1 MKAPFVALMLVVL
14 LVILAVVS
22 GENVAESDDVWLGSD
37 DVTATDGTSPGEAV
51 ITWNQAEQASSHR
64 IGWIA
69 ATDRKAGT
77 GGDAGWLGDFI
88 LSDLDNHGQAS
99 RLMTGLRPG
108 MEDLFDVP
116 KSPSRG
122 YRPLITTAAVGDGES
137 VAASSE
143 ADVSDLNLEL
153 ARKFA
158 PVLRMHPEERFL
170 PQGVEALIDNAI
182 LTYADEDLPGVATLV
197 GTVTPDMLAPDIL
210 DGYKDELAPE
220 LANQYDGAN
229 WYLDV
234 PNDIREEPQ
243 TEYPPKIYAAVRMQ
257 SGRLYLQYHMFYYY
271 DHLNTGLLQDKCVEL
286 VKGIDAVVAT
296 LAAEFGYSSGVDG
309 IPCEP
314 HEADWEFLQLEFEN
328 DDVADILDQDDLPK
342 RLAYSQHHWNEDSD
356 FEDIPTVRRHPIV
369 YVAHGKHASFFGPDP
384 YLLTDN
390 LAGDDPW
397 SVAAIQDR
405 ISDRGAELLPPALS
419 DYANPCPDG
428 ILGSGAVCTHTYELE
443 LIDEQVP
450 WVAFEGGWGE
460 SKYTG
465 PDQPGKW
472 DSPRDWMN
480 FLPLDF
486 NDQDGR
492 DRDRAIL
499 NATYYHWRWNWPNWE
514 LFSVDAIVESV
525 TEVIRQTFDQ
535 RITELV
541 FFDKEEELDSF
552 SPKTIPPSLGDLSH
566 LKKLDI
572 SGNGLIGVI
581 PRQLGYLAQL
591 ETLDLSN
598 NRLSGEIPPEL
609 ALLPSL
615 ESLHLGGNDL
625 EGCIPYGLLR
635 VPDNDLGDLGLRPC
649 SFGDPTELSAAPGSQ
664 TGEVALSWLPAANA
678 TVQWVY
684 LVKPDGTDGRYW
696 PDAQAGD
703 AATLTVTGLEP
714 GQTYYFLVIAG
725 REDGQGNVQ
734 WSQWSNWGQAMPA
747 GAVAPAPEGDR
758 IVLHG
763 GTLNGNH
770 IDSTN
775 PSLRVPPGQSISG
788 TVDLSVTNHHG
799 GHAIF
804 PVGATTTWGPH
815 QTSYW
820 RLPIRP
826 PAFGTSRQ
834 EVSINLTAP
843 EQPGNY
849 AIIFAAQAETSLGHV
864 MSGTHWPS
872 GGPRWDNGDDVAGWN
887 TSQIDFAIAHG
898 YVLAPQHGWGQP
910 TARFGAA
917 AVKIVVSGD
926 ASPSGTL
933 DNPTG
938 LTATP
943 GSHAGEVVLRWTPAA
958 NAEFY
963 EVYIWKEGDTEG
975 YYWQGSLGGDADGL
989 TITNLEVGQTYRFWV
1004 RAGQGQSTG
1013 NPVLSEWSNVGEA
1026 IPAGTVAMPTGE
1038 AFARN
1043 AAQDFDGLIDGPW
1056 GIWSDGSTM
1065 WVSQETGK
1073 VFAYDRVTKSRVPSK
1088 EFDIPGNGTPVGLW
1102 SDGSTI
1108 WVADWTAD
1116 KIFAFD
1122 LHTHARIPSQDFNNL
1137 SGEGSAFLLGIWSD
1151 GTTMWVSNY
1160 SAGKIY
1166 AYDMTTKQRVPDE
1179 DFDTLK
1185 AAGNYQPEGIWS
1197 DGVTMWV
1204 SNSHT
1209 GGRKIYGY
1217 DLTTKARVPA
1227 REFDTLSGAGQS
1239 DPKGLWSDGATM
1251 WVADKG
1257 QDKLYAYHM
1266 PGPAATAPLGTPSG
1280 LTATTGSQSGEVALR
1295 WSPADN
1301 ATVHWVYLVK
1311 PDGTDGRYWPHALA
1325 GDADGVTITGLD
1337 AGEIYWFLVIAGQE
1351 QSDGTPLWSQWS
1363 NWARGTPTSGT
1374 ALTEAQMSFSS
1385 GSYHTCG
1392 LRSDGTSVCWG
1403 DNSHDQASP
1412 PAGETFTAISSG
1424 YRHTCGLRSDGT
1436 AICWGDDSHG
1446 QASPPAGE
1454 TFAAISSGTW
1464 HTCGLRTDGRAI
1476 CWGSSRSPAET
1487 FATISSGAYHT
1498 CGLRM
1503 DDSVVC
1509 WGDNSHGQASPPA
1522 GETFAAISSGT
1533 FHTCGLGSDGS
1544 VACWGSNRHGQAMPS
1559 TGETFAAISSGSE
1572 YTCALRTDGLV
1583 ACWGRNDDGPG
1594 QATPPSGET
1603 FAAISSGGLHACG
1616 LRASG
1621 SVACWGQNA
1630 RGQATAPAGVNFGVN
1645 QFNTLV
1651 GSMLVDET
1659 EIAISSDGSHTCGLK
1674 VDGSAVCWGR
1684 NSHGQATPPVGE
1696 TFATISSGGWHTCGL
1711 RADGSGVVICWGGRN
1726 EDRPVMPPAGET
1738 FATVSSGSHHT
1749 CGLRVDGS
1757 AVCWGWNR
1765 GGQASPPNGEV
1776 FTAISSGGFHTCGLR
1791 ADGSPV
1797 CWGHFSGG
1805 ETMPPMGETFVTISS
1820 GSHHVCGLRVDG
1832 SAVCW
1837 GRNVNGETT
1846 LPTGNTF
1853 AAISG
1858 GAYHTCGLR
1867 ANGSAV
1873 CWGYNEYGQAT
1884 PPVGE
1889 TFAAISSG
1897 YFHTCG
1903 LRANGSVVCWGHNDY
1918 GQATPTAGVTFAV
1931 NQ

>member
-77 GGDAGWLGDFI
+77 GGDAGWRGDFI

-182 LTYADEDLPGVATLV
+182 LTYADEDLPGVSALV

-210 DGYKDELAPE
+210 DGYKDELAPQ

-271 DHLNTGLLQDKCVEL
+271 DHLNTGLLQDQCVEL

-296 LAAEFGYSSGVDG
+296 LAAVFGYSSGVDG

-328 DDVADILDQDDLPK
+328 DDVSDILDQDDLPK

-572 SGNGLIGVI
+572 SGNGLTGVI

-625 EGCIPYGLLR
+625 EGCIPDGLLR

-664 TGEVALSWLPAANA
+664 TGEVALSWSQAA
-678 TVQWVY
+678 
-684 LVKPDGTDGRYW
+684 
-696 PDAQAGD
+696 
-703 AATLTVTGLEP
+703 
-714 GQTYYFLVIAG
+714 
-725 REDGQGNVQ
+725 
-734 WSQWSNWGQAMPA
+734 
-747 GAVAPAPEGDR
+747 
-758 IVLHG
+758 
-763 GTLNGNH
+763 
-770 IDSTN
+770 
-775 PSLRVPPGQSISG
+775 
-788 TVDLSVTNHHG
+788 
-799 GHAIF
+799 
-804 PVGATTTWGPH
+804 
-815 QTSYW
+815 
-820 RLPIRP
+820 
-826 PAFGTSRQ
+826 
-834 EVSINLTAP
+834 
-843 EQPGNY
+843 
-849 AIIFAAQAETSLGHV
+849 
-864 MSGTHWPS
+864 
-872 GGPRWDNGDDVAGWN
+872 
-887 TSQIDFAIAHG
+887 
-898 YVLAPQHGWGQP
+898 
-910 TARFGAA
+910 
-917 AVKIVVSGD
+917 
-926 ASPSGTL
+926 
-933 DNPTG
+933 
-938 LTATP
+938 
-943 GSHAGEVVLRWTPAA
+943 
-958 NAEFY
+958 
-963 EVYIWKEGDTEG
+963 
-975 YYWQGSLGGDADGL
+975 
-989 TITNLEVGQTYRFWV
+989 
-1004 RAGQGQSTG
+1004 
-1013 NPVLSEWSNVGEA
+1013 
-1026 IPAGTVAMPTGE
+1026 
-1038 AFARN
+1038 
-1043 AAQDFDGLIDGPW
+1043 
-1056 GIWSDGSTM
+1056 
-1065 WVSQETGK
+1065 
-1073 VFAYDRVTKSRVPSK
+1073 
-1088 EFDIPGNGTPVGLW
+1088 
-1102 SDGSTI
+1102 
-1108 WVADWTAD
+1108 
-1116 KIFAFD
+1116 
-1122 LHTHARIPSQDFNNL
+1122 
-1137 SGEGSAFLLGIWSD
+1137 
-1151 GTTMWVSNY
+1151 
-1160 SAGKIY
+1160 
-1166 AYDMTTKQRVPDE
+1166 
-1179 DFDTLK
+1179 
-1185 AAGNYQPEGIWS
+1185 
-1197 DGVTMWV
+1197 
-1204 SNSHT
+1204 
-1209 GGRKIYGY
+1209 
-1217 DLTTKARVPA
+1217 
-1227 REFDTLSGAGQS
+1227 
-1239 DPKGLWSDGATM
+1239 
-1251 WVADKG
+1251 
-1257 QDKLYAYHM
+1257 
-1266 PGPAATAPLGTPSG
+1266 
-1280 LTATTGSQSGEVALR
+1280 
-1295 WSPADN
+1295 N

-1325 GDADGVTITGLD
+1325 GDTATLTVTGLD
-1337 AGEIYWFLVIAGQE
+1337 AGETYLFLVIAGQE
-1351 QSDGTPLWSQWS
+1351 QADGITLWSQWS
-1363 NWARGTPTSGT
+1363 NWSQAMPAGVAPLATGETFT
-1374 ALTEAQMSFSS
+1374 AISS
-1385 GSYHTCG
+1385 GSSHTCGLRSNGAVACWGNNYNGQATAPVGETFTAISSGGSHTCGLRSNGTVACWGNNGNGQGTAPAGETFAAISSGGTHTCGLRADGSAACWGWNGYGQATPPAGATFTAVSSGGYHTCG
-1392 LRSDGTSVCWG
+1392 LRSNGSAACWG
-1403 DNSHDQASP
+1403 RNDDGQATAPAGETFTAVSSNSRHTCGLRSNGTVACWGYNRDGRATA

-1424 YRHTCGLRSDGT
+1424 RWHTCGLRSNGT
-1436 AICWGDDSHG
+1436 AACWGHNGFG
-1446 QASPPAGE
+1446 QGTASAGE
-1454 TFAAISSGTW
+1454 T
-1464 HTCGLRTDGRAI
+1464 
-1476 CWGSSRSPAET
+1476 
-1487 FATISSGAYHT
+1487 
-1498 CGLRM
+1498 
-1503 DDSVVC
+1503 
-1509 WGDNSHGQASPPA
+1509 
-1522 GETFAAISSGT
+1522 
-1533 FHTCGLGSDGS
+1533 
-1544 VACWGSNRHGQAMPS
+1544 
-1559 TGETFAAISSGSE
+1559 
-1572 YTCALRTDGLV
+1572 
-1583 ACWGRNDDGPG
+1583 
-1594 QATPPSGET
+1594 
-1603 FAAISSGGLHACG
+1603 
-1616 LRASG
+1616 
-1621 SVACWGQNA
+1621 
-1630 RGQATAPAGVNFGVN
+1630 
-1645 QFNTLV
+1645 
-1651 GSMLVDET
+1651 
-1659 EIAISSDGSHTCGLK
+1659 
-1674 VDGSAVCWGR
+1674 
-1684 NSHGQATPPVGE
+1684 
-1696 TFATISSGGWHTCGL
+1696 
-1711 RADGSGVVICWGGRN
+1711 
-1726 EDRPVMPPAGET
+1726 
-1738 FATVSSGSHHT
+1738 
-1749 CGLRVDGS
+1749 
-1757 AVCWGWNR
+1757 
-1765 GGQASPPNGEV
+1765 
-1776 FTAISSGGFHTCGLR
+1776 FTAISSGWLHTCGLR
-1791 ADGSPV
+1791 SNGTAA
-1797 CWGHFSGG
+1797 CWGDNS
-1805 ETMPPMGETFVTISS
+1805 
-1820 GSHHVCGLRVDG
+1820 
-1832 SAVCW
+1832 
-1837 GRNVNGETT
+1837 
-1846 LPTGNTF
+1846 
-1853 AAISG
+1853 
-1858 GAYHTCGLR
+1858 
-1867 ANGSAV
+1867 
-1873 CWGYNEYGQAT
+1873 YGQ
-1884 PPVGE
+1884 G
-1889 TFAAISSG
+1889 
-1897 YFHTCG
+1897 
-1903 LRANGSVVCWGHNDY
+1903 
-1918 GQATPTAGVTFAV
+1918 TAPAG
-1931 NQ
+1931 

>member
-14 LVILAVVS
+14 LVVLAVVS
-22 GENVAESDDVWLGSD
+22 GENVAESDAVWLGSD

-51 ITWNQAEQASSHR
+51 ITWNQAEQASSRR

-77 GGDAGWLGDFI
+77 GGDAGWRGDFI

-137 VAASSE
+137 VAASSA

-158 PVLRMHPEERFL
+158 PVLRMHPDERFL

-271 DHLNTGLLQDKCVEL
+271 DHLNTGLLQDECVEL

-296 LAAEFGYSSGVDG
+296 LAAVFGYSSGVDG

-328 DDVADILDQDDLPK
+328 DDVSDILDQDDLPK

-390 LAGDDPW
+390 LADDDPW

-572 SGNGLIGVI
+572 SGNGLTGVI
-581 PRQLGYLAQL
+581 PRQLGYLTQL

-664 TGEVALSWLPAANA
+664 TGEVALSWLPGANA

-684 LVKPDGTDGRYW
+684 LVKADGTDGRYW

-734 WSQWSNWGQAMPA
+734 WSEWSNWGQA
-747 GAVAPAPEGDR
+747 
-758 IVLHG
+758 
-763 GTLNGNH
+763 
-770 IDSTN
+770 
-775 PSLRVPPGQSISG
+775 
-788 TVDLSVTNHHG
+788 
-799 GHAIF
+799 
-804 PVGATTTWGPH
+804 
-815 QTSYW
+815 
-820 RLPIRP
+820 
-826 PAFGTSRQ
+826 
-834 EVSINLTAP
+834 
-843 EQPGNY
+843 
-849 AIIFAAQAETSLGHV
+849 
-864 MSGTHWPS
+864 
-872 GGPRWDNGDDVAGWN
+872 
-887 TSQIDFAIAHG
+887 
-898 YVLAPQHGWGQP
+898 
-910 TARFGAA
+910 
-917 AVKIVVSGD
+917 
-926 ASPSGTL
+926 
-933 DNPTG
+933 
-938 LTATP
+938 
-943 GSHAGEVVLRWTPAA
+943 
-958 NAEFY
+958 
-963 EVYIWKEGDTEG
+963 
-975 YYWQGSLGGDADGL
+975 
-989 TITNLEVGQTYRFWV
+989 
-1004 RAGQGQSTG
+1004 
-1013 NPVLSEWSNVGEA
+1013 
-1026 IPAGTVAMPTGE
+1026 IPAGTSPLATGE
-1038 AFARN
+1038 ATF
-1043 AAQDFDGLIDGPW
+1043 
-1056 GIWSDGSTM
+1056 
-1065 WVSQETGK
+1065 
-1073 VFAYDRVTKSRVPSK
+1073 
-1088 EFDIPGNGTPVGLW
+1088 
-1102 SDGSTI
+1102 
-1108 WVADWTAD
+1108 TA
-1116 KIFAFD
+1116 I
-1122 LHTHARIPSQDFNNL
+1122 
-1137 SGEGSAFLLGIWSD
+1137 
-1151 GTTMWVSNY
+1151 
-1160 SAGKIY
+1160 
-1166 AYDMTTKQRVPDE
+1166 
-1179 DFDTLK
+1179 
-1185 AAGNYQPEGIWS
+1185 
-1197 DGVTMWV
+1197 
-1204 SNSHT
+1204 
-1209 GGRKIYGY
+1209 
-1217 DLTTKARVPA
+1217 
-1227 REFDTLSGAGQS
+1227 
-1239 DPKGLWSDGATM
+1239 
-1251 WVADKG
+1251 
-1257 QDKLYAYHM
+1257 
-1266 PGPAATAPLGTPSG
+1266 
-1280 LTATTGSQSGEVALR
+1280 
-1295 WSPADN
+1295 
-1301 ATVHWVYLVK
+1301 
-1311 PDGTDGRYWPHALA
+1311 
-1325 GDADGVTITGLD
+1325 
-1337 AGEIYWFLVIAGQE
+1337 
-1351 QSDGTPLWSQWS
+1351 
-1363 NWARGTPTSGT
+1363 
-1374 ALTEAQMSFSS
+1374 SS
-1385 GSYHTCG
+1385 GYEHTCG
-1392 LRSDGTSVCWG
+1392 LRSNGTAACWG
-1403 DNSHDQASP
+1403 YNGQGQATAP
-1412 PAGETFTAISSG
+1412 VGETFTAISSG
-1424 YRHTCGLRSDGT
+1424 SGHTCGLRSN
-1436 AICWGDDSHG
+1436 
-1446 QASPPAGE
+1446 
-1454 TFAAISSGTW
+1454 
-1464 HTCGLRTDGRAI
+1464 
-1476 CWGSSRSPAET
+1476 GSA
-1487 FATISSGAYHT
+1487 
-1498 CGLRM
+1498 
-1503 DDSVVC
+1503 
-1509 WGDNSHGQASPPA
+1509 
-1522 GETFAAISSGT
+1522 
-1533 FHTCGLGSDGS
+1533 
-1544 VACWGSNRHGQAMPS
+1544 
-1559 TGETFAAISSGSE
+1559 
-1572 YTCALRTDGLV
+1572 
-1583 ACWGRNDDGPG
+1583 ACWGRND
-1594 QATPPSGET
+1594 S
-1603 FAAISSGGLHACG
+1603 
-1616 LRASG
+1616 
-1621 SVACWGQNA
+1621 
-1630 RGQATAPAGVNFGVN
+1630 GQATAP
-1645 QFNTLV
+1645 V
-1651 GSMLVDET
+1651 GQT
-1659 EIAISSDGSHTCGLK
+1659 
-1674 VDGSAVCWGR
+1674 
-1684 NSHGQATPPVGE
+1684 
-1696 TFATISSGGWHTCGL
+1696 
-1711 RADGSGVVICWGGRN
+1711 
-1726 EDRPVMPPAGET
+1726 
-1738 FATVSSGSHHT
+1738 
-1749 CGLRVDGS
+1749 
-1757 AVCWGWNR
+1757 
-1765 GGQASPPNGEV
+1765 

-1791 ADGSPV
+1791 SNGTAA
-1797 CWGHFSGG
+1797 CWGYNGQGQATAPAGESFTAISSGG
-1805 ETMPPMGETFVTISS
+1805 FHTCGLRSNGSMACWGANYNGQATAPAGETFTAVSSGDRHTCGLRSNGSMACWGANYNGQATAPAGETFTAISSGWRHTCGLRSNGTVACWGRNDSGQATAPVGETFTAISS
-1820 GSHHVCGLRVDG
+1820 GSGHTCGLRSNG
-1832 SAVCW
+1832 AVACW
-1837 GRNVNGETT
+1837 GRNVYGQATAPVGETFT
-1846 LPTGNTF
+1846 
-1853 AAISG
+1853 AISSGSGHTCGLRSNGSVVCWGSNDHDQATPPAGETFSAVSSGSAHTCGLRSDGSVACWG
-1858 GAYHTCGLR
+1858 GNEHGQATPPADEILTTISNGGSHTCGLR
-1867 ANGSAV
+1867 ANGTPV
-1873 CWGYNEYGQAT
+1873 CWGKNTDRTGRVVGQST
-1884 PPVGE
+1884 PPSGE
-1889 TFAAISSG
+1889 TFAAINGGGDHTCALRTNGTVRCWGSNLFGESSPPNG
-1897 YFHTCG
+1897 TVLASLSDHSYYHTCGLDAQGTAICWGISFFGVTRPPTGETFSAVGSGDRHTCG
-1903 LRANGSVVCWGHNDY
+1903 LRADGSAICWGSASDGHGRFQGKLIPPEGETFTTISVGWNHTC
-1918 GQATPTAGVTFAV
+1918 GITTAGAVACWGDDSHGQSTPPAELSSNTLSSTAPDLVVRSASVSDSNVEAGDTFTFSATVYNQGDGAASATTLRYYQSTDATVDANDTAVSTDRVVSLDPAEDGDESERLTAPTGAGTHYYGACVDPVPGESNTRDNCSSSVGVTV
-1931 NQ
+1931 NAAR

>member
-14 LVILAVVS
+14 LVVLAVVS

-108 MEDLFDVP
+108 MEDLFEVP

-182 LTYADEDLPGVATLV
+182 LTYADEDLPGVAALV

-271 DHLNTGLLQDKCVEL
+271 DHLNTGLLQDQCVEL
-286 VKGIDAVVAT
+286 VKGIDEVVAT
-296 LAAEFGYSSGVDG
+296 LAAVFGYSSGVDG

-328 DDVADILDQDDLPK
+328 DDVSDILDQDDLPK

-572 SGNGLIGVI
+572 SGNGLTGVI

-684 LVKPDGTDGRYW
+684 LVKADGTDGRYW
-696 PDAQAGD
+696 PHALAGD
-703 AATLTVTGLEP
+703 AATLAVTGLGTGE
-714 GQTYYFLVIAG
+714 TYLFLVIAG
-725 REDGQGNVQ
+725 QEQADGTTL
-734 WSQWSNWGQAMPA
+734 WSQWSNWAQADA
-747 GAVAPAPEGDR
+747 APSPEGDR

-763 GTLNGNH
+763 GTLNGNQ
-770 IDSTN
+770 IVSTN
-775 PSLRVPPGQSISG
+775 PSLRVTPGQSISG

-799 GHAIF
+799 GHAIL
-804 PVGATTTWGPH
+804 PVGATTTWGAH

-826 PAFGTSRQ
+826 PAFGTRRQ
-834 EVSINLTAP
+834 EVSIDLTAP

-887 TSQIDFAIAHG
+887 ESQVDFAIANG
-898 YVLAPQHGWGQP
+898 YVLAPQHGWGEP

-933 DNPTG
+933 GHPTG
-938 LTATP
+938 LTAAP
-943 GSHAGEVVLRWTPAA
+943 GSQAGEVALSWSPAA
-958 NAEFY
+958 NA
-963 EVYIWKEGDTEG
+963 
-975 YYWQGSLGGDADGL
+975 
-989 TITNLEVGQTYRFWV
+989 TIQ
-1004 RAGQGQSTG
+1004 
-1013 NPVLSEWSNVGEA
+1013 
-1026 IPAGTVAMPTGE
+1026 
-1038 AFARN
+1038 
-1043 AAQDFDGLIDGPW
+1043 
-1056 GIWSDGSTM
+1056 
-1065 WVSQETGK
+1065 
-1073 VFAYDRVTKSRVPSK
+1073 
-1088 EFDIPGNGTPVGLW
+1088 
-1102 SDGSTI
+1102 
-1108 WVADWTAD
+1108 
-1116 KIFAFD
+1116 
-1122 LHTHARIPSQDFNNL
+1122 
-1137 SGEGSAFLLGIWSD
+1137 
-1151 GTTMWVSNY
+1151 
-1160 SAGKIY
+1160 
-1166 AYDMTTKQRVPDE
+1166 
-1179 DFDTLK
+1179 
-1185 AAGNYQPEGIWS
+1185 
-1197 DGVTMWV
+1197 
-1204 SNSHT
+1204 
-1209 GGRKIYGY
+1209 
-1217 DLTTKARVPA
+1217 
-1227 REFDTLSGAGQS
+1227 
-1239 DPKGLWSDGATM
+1239 
-1251 WVADKG
+1251 
-1257 QDKLYAYHM
+1257 
-1266 PGPAATAPLGTPSG
+1266 
-1280 LTATTGSQSGEVALR
+1280 
-1295 WSPADN
+1295 
-1301 ATVHWVYLVK
+1301 WVYLVK
-1311 PDGTDGRYWPHALA
+1311 PDGTDGRYWPHAQA
-1325 GDADGVTITGLD
+1325 GDAARLTVTGLD
-1337 AGEIYWFLVIAGQE
+1337 AGETYLFLVIAGQE
-1351 QSDGTPLWSQWS
+1351 QADGTTLWSQWS

-1374 ALTEAQMSFSS
+1374 VLTEAQMSFSS

-1765 GGQASPPNGEV
+1765 AGQASPPNGEV

-1867 ANGSAV
+1867 ADGSAV

-1918 GQATPTAGVTFAV
+1918 GQATPAAGVTFAV

>member
-1 MKAPFVALMLVVL
+1 MKASFVALMLVVL
-14 LVILAVVS
+14 LVVLAVVS

-122 YRPLITTAAVGDGES
+122 YRPLITTAAVGAGES

-182 LTYADEDLPGVATLV
+182 LTYADEDLPGVAVLV
-197 GTVTPDMLAPDIL
+197 RTVTPDMLAPDIL

-328 DDVADILDQDDLPK
+328 DDVSDILDQDDLPK

-390 LAGDDPW
+390 LVGDDPW

-572 SGNGLIGVI
+572 SGNGLTGVI

-684 LVKPDGTDGRYW
+684 LVKADGTDGRYW

-734 WSQWSNWGQAMPA
+734 WSEWSNWGQA
-747 GAVAPAPEGDR
+747 
-758 IVLHG
+758 
-763 GTLNGNH
+763 
-770 IDSTN
+770 
-775 PSLRVPPGQSISG
+775 
-788 TVDLSVTNHHG
+788 
-799 GHAIF
+799 
-804 PVGATTTWGPH
+804 
-815 QTSYW
+815 
-820 RLPIRP
+820 
-826 PAFGTSRQ
+826 
-834 EVSINLTAP
+834 
-843 EQPGNY
+843 
-849 AIIFAAQAETSLGHV
+849 
-864 MSGTHWPS
+864 
-872 GGPRWDNGDDVAGWN
+872 
-887 TSQIDFAIAHG
+887 
-898 YVLAPQHGWGQP
+898 
-910 TARFGAA
+910 
-917 AVKIVVSGD
+917 
-926 ASPSGTL
+926 
-933 DNPTG
+933 
-938 LTATP
+938 
-943 GSHAGEVVLRWTPAA
+943 
-958 NAEFY
+958 
-963 EVYIWKEGDTEG
+963 
-975 YYWQGSLGGDADGL
+975 
-989 TITNLEVGQTYRFWV
+989 
-1004 RAGQGQSTG
+1004 
-1013 NPVLSEWSNVGEA
+1013 
-1026 IPAGTVAMPTGE
+1026 IPAGTSPLATGE
-1038 AFARN
+1038 ATFTAISSGRWHTC
-1043 AAQDFDGLIDGPW
+1043 GLR
-1056 GIWSDGSTM
+1056 S
-1065 WVSQETGK
+1065 
-1073 VFAYDRVTKSRVPSK
+1073 
-1088 EFDIPGNGTPVGLW
+1088 NGTVACWGYNG
-1102 SDGSTI
+1102 DG
-1108 WVADWTAD
+1108 
-1116 KIFAFD
+1116 
-1122 LHTHARIPSQDFNNL
+1122 R
-1137 SGEGSAFLLGIWSD
+1137 
-1151 GTTMWVSNY
+1151 
-1160 SAGKIY
+1160 
-1166 AYDMTTKQRVPDE
+1166 
-1179 DFDTLK
+1179 
-1185 AAGNYQPEGIWS
+1185 
-1197 DGVTMWV
+1197 
-1204 SNSHT
+1204 
-1209 GGRKIYGY
+1209 
-1217 DLTTKARVPA
+1217 
-1227 REFDTLSGAGQS
+1227 
-1239 DPKGLWSDGATM
+1239 
-1251 WVADKG
+1251 
-1257 QDKLYAYHM
+1257 
-1266 PGPAATAPLGTPSG
+1266 ATAPVGQTF
-1280 LTATTGSQSGEVALR
+1280 TAIS
-1295 WSPADN
+1295 
-1301 ATVHWVYLVK
+1301 
-1311 PDGTDGRYWPHALA
+1311 
-1325 GDADGVTITGLD
+1325 
-1337 AGEIYWFLVIAGQE
+1337 
-1351 QSDGTPLWSQWS
+1351 
-1363 NWARGTPTSGT
+1363 
-1374 ALTEAQMSFSS
+1374 SS
-1385 GSYHTCG
+1385 GYHTCG
-1392 LRSDGTSVCWG
+1392 LRS
-1403 DNSHDQASP
+1403 N
-1412 PAGETFTAISSG
+1412 
-1424 YRHTCGLRSDGT
+1424 
-1436 AICWGDDSHG
+1436 
-1446 QASPPAGE
+1446 
-1454 TFAAISSGTW
+1454 
-1464 HTCGLRTDGRAI
+1464 
-1476 CWGSSRSPAET
+1476 GS
-1487 FATISSGAYHT
+1487 
-1498 CGLRM
+1498 
-1503 DDSVVC
+1503 
-1509 WGDNSHGQASPPA
+1509 
-1522 GETFAAISSGT
+1522 
-1533 FHTCGLGSDGS
+1533 
-1544 VACWGSNRHGQAMPS
+1544 
-1559 TGETFAAISSGSE
+1559 
-1572 YTCALRTDGLV
+1572 V
-1583 ACWGRNDDGPG
+1583 ACWGRND
-1594 QATPPSGET
+1594 S
-1603 FAAISSGGLHACG
+1603 
-1616 LRASG
+1616 
-1621 SVACWGQNA
+1621 
-1630 RGQATAPAGVNFGVN
+1630 GQATAP
-1645 QFNTLV
+1645 
-1651 GSMLVDET
+1651 
-1659 EIAISSDGSHTCGLK
+1659 
-1674 VDGSAVCWGR
+1674 
-1684 NSHGQATPPVGE
+1684 VGE
-1696 TFATISSGGWHTCGL
+1696 T
-1711 RADGSGVVICWGGRN
+1711 
-1726 EDRPVMPPAGET
+1726 
-1738 FATVSSGSHHT
+1738 
-1749 CGLRVDGS
+1749 
-1757 AVCWGWNR
+1757 
-1765 GGQASPPNGEV
+1765 

-1791 ADGSPV
+1791 SNGTAA
-1797 CWGHFSGG
+1797 CWGDNFYGQA
-1805 ETMPPMGETFVTISS
+1805 TAPAGETFTAISS
-1820 GSHHVCGLRVDG
+1820 GV
-1832 SAVCW
+1832 W
-1837 GRNVNGETT
+1837 
-1846 LPTGNTF
+1846 
-1853 AAISG
+1853 
-1858 GAYHTCGLR
+1858 HTCGLR
-1867 ANGSAV
+1867 SNGTVA
-1873 CWGYNEYGQAT
+1873 CWGYNGDGQATAPVGQTFTAISSGGFHTCGLRSNGAVACWGWNEYGQAT
-1884 PPVGE
+1884 APAGE
-1889 TFAAISSG
+1889 TFTAISSG
-1897 YFHTCG
+1897 GWHTCG
-1903 LRANGSVVCWGHNDY
+1903 LRSNGSVACWGDIASEVQ
-1918 GQATPTAGVTFAV
+1918 G
-1931 NQ
+1931 

>member
-77 GGDAGWLGDFI
+77 GGDAGWRGDFI

-182 LTYADEDLPGVATLV
+182 LTYADEDLPGVAALV

-286 VKGIDAVVAT
+286 VKGIDEVVAT
-296 LAAEFGYSSGVDG
+296 LAAVFGYSSGVDG

-328 DDVADILDQDDLPK
+328 DDVSDILDQDDLPK
-342 RLAYSQHHWNEDSD
+342 RLAYSQHYWNEDSD

-572 SGNGLIGVI
+572 SGNGLTGVI

-664 TGEVALSWLPAANA
+664 SGEVLLS
-678 TVQWVY
+678 
-684 LVKPDGTDGRYW
+684 
-696 PDAQAGD
+696 
-703 AATLTVTGLEP
+703 
-714 GQTYYFLVIAG
+714 
-725 REDGQGNVQ
+725 
-734 WSQWSNWGQAMPA
+734 
-747 GAVAPAPEGDR
+747 
-758 IVLHG
+758 
-763 GTLNGNH
+763 
-770 IDSTN
+770 
-775 PSLRVPPGQSISG
+775 
-788 TVDLSVTNHHG
+788 
-799 GHAIF
+799 
-804 PVGATTTWGPH
+804 
-815 QTSYW
+815 
-820 RLPIRP
+820 
-826 PAFGTSRQ
+826 
-834 EVSINLTAP
+834 
-843 EQPGNY
+843 
-849 AIIFAAQAETSLGHV
+849 
-864 MSGTHWPS
+864 
-872 GGPRWDNGDDVAGWN
+872 
-887 TSQIDFAIAHG
+887 
-898 YVLAPQHGWGQP
+898 
-910 TARFGAA
+910 
-917 AVKIVVSGD
+917 
-926 ASPSGTL
+926 
-933 DNPTG
+933 
-938 LTATP
+938 
-943 GSHAGEVVLRWTPAA
+943 WTPAA

-1311 PDGTDGRYWPHALA
+1311 PDGTDGRYWPHAQA
-1325 GDADGVTITGLD
+1325 GNTARLTVTGLD

-1363 NWARGTPTSGT
+1363 NWAEGVPGGEAFARNPGADFNGLMAAGNNKPWGLWSDGITMWVGDESDGKIYAYDLSTKSRVPAEEFNNLVSTGREGLTGIWSDGITMWTVDYRSQKIFAYDMDTKRRVPIEEFDTLIAAGNSRPNGIWSDGATLWVGNWGAVKIFAYDLKSKERIPSQDFDTLRAAGNEEPEGIWSDGTTMWVLDWADRKIYAYAMQSKERVPAMDYHLAGPAGHSDLKGIWSDGTTMWVAHAIDDKIYAYNMPAAATGTVSLANLDGLLAASGET
-1374 ALTEAQMSFSS
+1374 LSS
-1385 GSYHTCG
+1385 GGAHTCG
-1392 LRSDGTSVCWG
+1392 LRADGTAVCWG
-1403 DNSHDQASP
+1403 YNRYGQATPPAGATFAAISSGRWHTCGLRIDGTAICWGYNRYGQATPPAGETFTAVSSGDTYTCGLRPGGPAACWGIGGGSQP

-1424 YRHTCGLRSDGT
+1424 GGHACGLRGN
-1436 AICWGDDSHG
+1436 A
-1446 QASPPAGE
+1446 
-1454 TFAAISSGTW
+1454 
-1464 HTCGLRTDGRAI
+1464 
-1476 CWGSSRSPAET
+1476 
-1487 FATISSGAYHT
+1487 
-1498 CGLRM
+1498 
-1503 DDSVVC
+1503 SVVC
-1509 WGDNSHGQASPPA
+1509 WGHGYYGNTPPPKPV
-1522 GETFAAISSGT
+1522 GTFSVISSGKD
-1533 FHTCGLGSDGS
+1533 HLCGL
-1544 VACWGSNRHGQAMPS
+1544 N
-1559 TGETFAAISSGSE
+1559 E
-1572 YTCALRTDGLV
+1572 
-1583 ACWGRNDDGPG
+1583 N
-1594 QATPPSGET
+1594 
-1603 FAAISSGGLHACG
+1603 
-1616 LRASG
+1616 
-1621 SVACWGQNA
+1621 
-1630 RGQATAPAGVNFGVN
+1630 
-1645 QFNTLV
+1645 
-1651 GSMLVDET
+1651 
-1659 EIAISSDGSHTCGLK
+1659 
-1674 VDGSAVCWGR
+1674 GSAVCSGD
-1684 NSHGQATPPVGE
+1684 NYYGQTTSPKSAT
-1696 TFATISSGGWHTCGL
+1696 
-1711 RADGSGVVICWGGRN
+1711 
-1726 EDRPVMPPAGET
+1726 
-1738 FATVSSGSHHT
+1738 
-1749 CGLRVDGS
+1749 
-1757 AVCWGWNR
+1757 
-1765 GGQASPPNGEV
+1765 
-1776 FTAISSGGFHTCGLR
+1776 FTAISSGGFHTCGLQTN
-1791 ADGSPV
+1791 GSV
-1797 CWGHFSGG
+1797 TCWGYSTDGQL
-1805 ETMPPMGETFVTISS
+1805 TPPPGETFTAISS
-1820 GSHHVCGLRVDG
+1820 GD
-1832 SAVCW
+1832 A
-1837 GRNVNGETT
+1837 
-1846 LPTGNTF
+1846 
-1853 AAISG
+1853 
-1858 GAYHTCGLR
+1858 HTCGLR
-1867 ANGSAV
+1867 ADGAAV
-1873 CWGYNEYGQAT
+1873 CWG
-1884 PPVGE
+1884 
-1889 TFAAISSG
+1889 F
-1897 YFHTCG
+1897 
-1903 LRANGSVVCWGHNDY
+1903 NDY
-1918 GQATPTAGVTFAV
+1918 GELTPPAGVTFAV

>member
-22 GENVAESDDVWLGSD
+22 GENVAESDAVWLGSD

-51 ITWNQAEQASSHR
+51 ITWNQVEQASSHR

-210 DGYKDELAPE
+210 DGYKDELDPQ

-234 PNDIREEPQ
+234 PNDIREKPQ

-271 DHLNTGLLQDKCVEL
+271 DHLNTGLLQDQCVEL

-296 LAAEFGYSSGVDG
+296 LAAVFGYSSGVDG

-328 DDVADILDQDDLPK
+328 DDVSDILDQDDLPK

-525 TEVIRQTFDQ
+525 TEVTRQTFDQ

-572 SGNGLIGVI
+572 SGNGLTGVI

-684 LVKPDGTDGRYW
+684 LVKADGTDGRYW

-734 WSQWSNWGQAMPA
+734 WSEWSNWGQA
-747 GAVAPAPEGDR
+747 
-758 IVLHG
+758 
-763 GTLNGNH
+763 
-770 IDSTN
+770 
-775 PSLRVPPGQSISG
+775 
-788 TVDLSVTNHHG
+788 
-799 GHAIF
+799 
-804 PVGATTTWGPH
+804 
-815 QTSYW
+815 
-820 RLPIRP
+820 
-826 PAFGTSRQ
+826 
-834 EVSINLTAP
+834 
-843 EQPGNY
+843 
-849 AIIFAAQAETSLGHV
+849 
-864 MSGTHWPS
+864 
-872 GGPRWDNGDDVAGWN
+872 
-887 TSQIDFAIAHG
+887 
-898 YVLAPQHGWGQP
+898 
-910 TARFGAA
+910 
-917 AVKIVVSGD
+917 
-926 ASPSGTL
+926 
-933 DNPTG
+933 
-938 LTATP
+938 
-943 GSHAGEVVLRWTPAA
+943 
-958 NAEFY
+958 
-963 EVYIWKEGDTEG
+963 
-975 YYWQGSLGGDADGL
+975 
-989 TITNLEVGQTYRFWV
+989 
-1004 RAGQGQSTG
+1004 
-1013 NPVLSEWSNVGEA
+1013 
-1026 IPAGTVAMPTGE
+1026 IPAGTSPLATGE
-1038 AFARN
+1038 ATF
-1043 AAQDFDGLIDGPW
+1043 
-1056 GIWSDGSTM
+1056 
-1065 WVSQETGK
+1065 
-1073 VFAYDRVTKSRVPSK
+1073 
-1088 EFDIPGNGTPVGLW
+1088 
-1102 SDGSTI
+1102 
-1108 WVADWTAD
+1108 TA
-1116 KIFAFD
+1116 I
-1122 LHTHARIPSQDFNNL
+1122 
-1137 SGEGSAFLLGIWSD
+1137 
-1151 GTTMWVSNY
+1151 
-1160 SAGKIY
+1160 
-1166 AYDMTTKQRVPDE
+1166 
-1179 DFDTLK
+1179 
-1185 AAGNYQPEGIWS
+1185 
-1197 DGVTMWV
+1197 
-1204 SNSHT
+1204 
-1209 GGRKIYGY
+1209 
-1217 DLTTKARVPA
+1217 
-1227 REFDTLSGAGQS
+1227 
-1239 DPKGLWSDGATM
+1239 
-1251 WVADKG
+1251 
-1257 QDKLYAYHM
+1257 
-1266 PGPAATAPLGTPSG
+1266 
-1280 LTATTGSQSGEVALR
+1280 
-1295 WSPADN
+1295 
-1301 ATVHWVYLVK
+1301 
-1311 PDGTDGRYWPHALA
+1311 
-1325 GDADGVTITGLD
+1325 
-1337 AGEIYWFLVIAGQE
+1337 
-1351 QSDGTPLWSQWS
+1351 
-1363 NWARGTPTSGT
+1363 
-1374 ALTEAQMSFSS
+1374 SS
-1385 GSYHTCG
+1385 GGLHTCG
-1392 LRSDGTSVCWG
+1392 LRSNGSVACWGWNVYGQATAPAGETFTAVSSGMTFTRAGCGPTARWPAGAGIMSTARPRRRPGRPSPPSAAVRRTPAGCGPMARWPAGANEYGQATAPAGETFTAISSGGLHTCGLRSNGSVACWGNNEYGQATAPAGETFTAISSGGWRHTCGLRSNGSVACWG
-1403 DNSHDQASP
+1403 DNKYGQATA

-1424 YRHTCGLRSDGT
+1424 YGTRAGCGPMAR
-1436 AICWGDDSHG
+1436 W
-1446 QASPPAGE
+1446 PAG
-1454 TFAAISSGTW
+1454 
-1464 HTCGLRTDGRAI
+1464 
-1476 CWGSSRSPAET
+1476 
-1487 FATISSGAYHT
+1487 
-1498 CGLRM
+1498 
-1503 DDSVVC
+1503 
-1509 WGDNSHGQASPPA
+1509 
-1522 GETFAAISSGT
+1522 
-1533 FHTCGLGSDGS
+1533 
-1544 VACWGSNRHGQAMPS
+1544 
-1559 TGETFAAISSGSE
+1559 
-1572 YTCALRTDGLV
+1572 ALMTY
-1583 ACWGRNDDGPG
+1583 
-1594 QATPPSGET
+1594 
-1603 FAAISSGGLHACG
+1603 
-1616 LRASG
+1616 
-1621 SVACWGQNA
+1621 
-1630 RGQATAPAGVNFGVN
+1630 GQATAPAG
-1645 QFNTLV
+1645 
-1651 GSMLVDET
+1651 ET
-1659 EIAISSDGSHTCGLK
+1659 FTAISSGGSHTCGLRSN
-1674 VDGSAVCWGR
+1674 GSVACWGD
-1684 NSHGQATPPVGE
+1684 NGHGQATAPAGE
-1696 TFATISSGGWHTCGL
+1696 TFTAISSSRWHTCGLRSNGSVACWGDNEYGQATAPAGETFTAISSGGWHTCGL
-1711 RADGSGVVICWGGRN
+1711 RSNGTVACWGYNDDGQATA
-1726 EDRPVMPPAGET
+1726 PVGET
-1738 FATVSSGSHHT
+1738 FTAISGGGSHT
-1749 CGLRVDGS
+1749 CGLRSNGTVACWGYNDDGQATAPVGETFTAISGGGLHTCGLRADGS
-1757 AVCWGWNR
+1757 AVCWGWNH
-1765 GGQASPPNGEV
+1765 GGQATAPAGETFTAISSGETHTCGLRSNGSMACWGANYNGRATAPAGET
-1776 FTAISSGGFHTCGLR
+1776 FTAISSGGSHTCGLR
-1791 ADGSPV
+1791 SNGTVA
-1797 CWGHFSGG
+1797 CWGWNRWGQA
-1805 ETMPPMGETFVTISS
+1805 TAPAGETFTAISS
-1820 GSHHVCGLRVDG
+1820 GG
-1832 SAVCW
+1832 W
-1837 GRNVNGETT
+1837 
-1846 LPTGNTF
+1846 
-1853 AAISG
+1853 
-1858 GAYHTCGLR
+1858 HTCGLR
-1867 ANGSAV
+1867 S
-1873 CWGYNEYGQAT
+1873 
-1884 PPVGE
+1884 
-1889 TFAAISSG
+1889 
-1897 YFHTCG
+1897 
-1903 LRANGSVVCWGHNDY
+1903 NGSVTCWGNIASEVQ
-1918 GQATPTAGVTFAV
+1918 G
-1931 NQ
+1931 

>member
-1 MKAPFVALMLVVL
+1 MKAPFIALMLVVL
-14 LVILAVVS
+14 LVVLAVVS

-182 LTYADEDLPGVATLV
+182 LTYADEDLPGVAALV

-210 DGYKDELAPE
+210 DGYKDELAPQ

-271 DHLNTGLLQDKCVEL
+271 DHLNTGLLQDECVEL
-286 VKGIDAVVAT
+286 VKGIDEVVAT
-296 LAAEFGYSSGVDG
+296 LAAVFGYSSGVDG

-328 DDVADILDQDDLPK
+328 DDVSDILDQDDLPK

-572 SGNGLIGVI
+572 SGNGLTGVI

-625 EGCIPYGLLR
+625 KGCIPYGLLR

-664 TGEVALSWLPAANA
+664 TGEVLLSW
-678 TVQWVY
+678 T
-684 LVKPDGTDGRYW
+684 
-696 PDAQAGD
+696 
-703 AATLTVTGLEP
+703 
-714 GQTYYFLVIAG
+714 
-725 REDGQGNVQ
+725 
-734 WSQWSNWGQAMPA
+734 
-747 GAVAPAPEGDR
+747 
-758 IVLHG
+758 
-763 GTLNGNH
+763 
-770 IDSTN
+770 
-775 PSLRVPPGQSISG
+775 
-788 TVDLSVTNHHG
+788 
-799 GHAIF
+799 
-804 PVGATTTWGPH
+804 
-815 QTSYW
+815 
-820 RLPIRP
+820 
-826 PAFGTSRQ
+826 
-834 EVSINLTAP
+834 
-843 EQPGNY
+843 
-849 AIIFAAQAETSLGHV
+849 
-864 MSGTHWPS
+864 
-872 GGPRWDNGDDVAGWN
+872 
-887 TSQIDFAIAHG
+887 
-898 YVLAPQHGWGQP
+898 
-910 TARFGAA
+910 
-917 AVKIVVSGD
+917 
-926 ASPSGTL
+926 
-933 DNPTG
+933 
-938 LTATP
+938 
-943 GSHAGEVVLRWTPAA
+943 
-958 NAEFY
+958 
-963 EVYIWKEGDTEG
+963 
-975 YYWQGSLGGDADGL
+975 
-989 TITNLEVGQTYRFWV
+989 
-1004 RAGQGQSTG
+1004 
-1013 NPVLSEWSNVGEA
+1013 
-1026 IPAGTVAMPTGE
+1026 
-1038 AFARN
+1038 
-1043 AAQDFDGLIDGPW
+1043 
-1056 GIWSDGSTM
+1056 
-1065 WVSQETGK
+1065 
-1073 VFAYDRVTKSRVPSK
+1073 
-1088 EFDIPGNGTPVGLW
+1088 
-1102 SDGSTI
+1102 
-1108 WVADWTAD
+1108 
-1116 KIFAFD
+1116 
-1122 LHTHARIPSQDFNNL
+1122 
-1137 SGEGSAFLLGIWSD
+1137 
-1151 GTTMWVSNY
+1151 
-1160 SAGKIY
+1160 
-1166 AYDMTTKQRVPDE
+1166 
-1179 DFDTLK
+1179 
-1185 AAGNYQPEGIWS
+1185 
-1197 DGVTMWV
+1197 
-1204 SNSHT
+1204 
-1209 GGRKIYGY
+1209 
-1217 DLTTKARVPA
+1217 
-1227 REFDTLSGAGQS
+1227 
-1239 DPKGLWSDGATM
+1239 
-1251 WVADKG
+1251 
-1257 QDKLYAYHM
+1257 
-1266 PGPAATAPLGTPSG
+1266 
-1280 LTATTGSQSGEVALR
+1280 
-1295 WSPADN
+1295 PADN

-1311 PDGTDGRYWPHALA
+1311 PDGTDGRYWPRALA
-1325 GDADGVTITGLD
+1325 GDAARLTVTGLD

-1351 QSDGTPLWSQWS
+1351 QADGTTLWSQWS
-1363 NWARGTPTSGT
+1363 NWARGVPGGEAFARNPGADFNGLMAAGNNRPWGLWSDGTTMWVGDESDGKIYAYDLRTKSRVPAEEFNNLVSTGREGLTGIWSDGITMWTVDYRSQKIFAYNMDTKRRVPIEEFDTLIAAGNSSPNGIWSDGATLWVGNWGAVKIFAYDLKSKERIPSQDFDTLRAAGNEEPEGIWSDGTTMWVLDWADRKIYAYAMQSKERVPAMDYHLAGPAGHSDLKGVWSDGTTMWVSHAIDDKIYAYNMPAAATGTGSLANLDGLLAASGET
-1374 ALTEAQMSFSS
+1374 LSS
-1385 GSYHTCG
+1385 GGEHTCG
-1392 LRSDGTSVCWG
+1392 LR
-1403 DNSHDQASP
+1403 A
-1412 PAGETFTAISSG
+1412 
-1424 YRHTCGLRSDGT
+1424 
-1436 AICWGDDSHG
+1436 
-1446 QASPPAGE
+1446 
-1454 TFAAISSGTW
+1454 
-1464 HTCGLRTDGRAI
+1464 
-1476 CWGSSRSPAET
+1476 
-1487 FATISSGAYHT
+1487 
-1498 CGLRM
+1498 
-1503 DDSVVC
+1503 
-1509 WGDNSHGQASPPA
+1509 
-1522 GETFAAISSGT
+1522 
-1533 FHTCGLGSDGS
+1533 
-1544 VACWGSNRHGQAMPS
+1544 
-1559 TGETFAAISSGSE
+1559 
-1572 YTCALRTDGLV
+1572 
-1583 ACWGRNDDGPG
+1583 
-1594 QATPPSGET
+1594 
-1603 FAAISSGGLHACG
+1603 
-1616 LRASG
+1616 
-1621 SVACWGQNA
+1621 
-1630 RGQATAPAGVNFGVN
+1630 
-1645 QFNTLV
+1645 
-1651 GSMLVDET
+1651 
-1659 EIAISSDGSHTCGLK
+1659 
-1674 VDGSAVCWGR
+1674 DGSAVCWGR
-1684 NSHGQATPPVGE
+1684 NSLGQATPPVGE
-1696 TFATISSGGWHTCGL
+1696 TFAAIGSGYDYTCGL
-1711 RADGSGVVICWGGRN
+1711 RADGS
-1726 EDRPVMPPAGET
+1726 A
-1738 FATVSSGSHHT
+1738 A
-1749 CGLRVDGS
+1749 
-1757 AVCWGWNR
+1757 
-1765 GGQASPPNGEV
+1765 
-1776 FTAISSGGFHTCGLR
+1776 
-1791 ADGSPV
+1791 
-1797 CWGHFSGG
+1797 
-1805 ETMPPMGETFVTISS
+1805 
-1820 GSHHVCGLRVDG
+1820 
-1832 SAVCW
+1832 CW
-1837 GRNVNGETT
+1837 GRNN
-1846 LPTGNTF
+1846 
-1853 AAISG
+1853 
-1858 GAYHTCGLR
+1858 
-1867 ANGSAV
+1867 
-1873 CWGYNEYGQAT
+1873 YGQAT

-1897 YFHTCG
+1897 HDHTCGLRADGSAVCWGRNREGQLTQPLGETFAAIISGYFHTCG
-1903 LRANGSVVCWGHNDY
+1903 LRADGSAACWGWNDQGQATAPAGETFTAISSAGHTCGLRADGSAVCWGWNDY
-1918 GQATPTAGVTFAV
+1918 GQATPPAGETFAAISSGGGHTCGLRADGSVVCWGRNDYGQATPPAGETFAAISSGTYHTCGLRADGSLVCWGRNDYGQATPPAGAIFAVATAASNGEYDTDGDRLIEISSLEQLDAIRYDLDGDGISSDAAYGSAFPISAGEVVCDDCNGYELIRSLDFRDPGSYLSGSV
-1931 NQ
+1931 NAAWTTGSGWQPIAGDIHSWPDNFDTTISGYTFTATLAGNGHTVSNLYANRSSYRGVALFRHTGRSSVIRDIGLTDVNLTGGNDVGALAGYGFGKIITSYASGAISGRLSVGGLTGTNEGGITASYSKVDVQGIGHVGGFGRLERRLNRRQLCCWQGCRRPG